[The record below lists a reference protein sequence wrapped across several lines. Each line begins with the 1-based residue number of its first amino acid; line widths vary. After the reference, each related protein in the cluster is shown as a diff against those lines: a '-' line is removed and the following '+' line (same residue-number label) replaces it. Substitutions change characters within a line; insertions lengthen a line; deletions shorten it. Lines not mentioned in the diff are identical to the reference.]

1 MSRNSFGG
9 RASLGGDTAELKG
22 LKATKAAPI
31 DEKMTYGFPIL
42 KMSEIVQCLH
52 ALEFKV
58 TQNQLA
64 DIENHKEVYKD
75 ILESLAE
82 MCVGVTRE
90 EMAQPAFAGLQQ
102 LENPQLHEESVPN
115 MNSFRAVGNMMK
127 VCGIN
132 DFSIRDFLNPNTKR
146 LKKQLS
152 GIVNFIRYR
161 EEQENTVM
169 PLAEKRN
176 ANMERL
182 AKLRVENENF
192 ASKLAELR
200 EATKAEAGQMAEK
213 EQEISALEGQI
224 KERNDLQAELR
235 NEITDL
241 KDLNSQ
247 LKTSIVSRTE
257 QVEEALNTKKKLQ
270 SQIVSSPA
278 RFKKSIADAEW
289 TLRTEENDSKQ
300 AEKKVHEYI
309 QWAQVTE
316 EANKKVRSALNAI
329 NDVRVEV
336 DKQGVCKVQIE
347 NAKVQGAEKREALA
361 ALDQNVQ
368 QVVRQSTRA
377 EEKLQH
383 LRKQSATKNEEAGR
397 AIDDLHKEIIEADN
411 LRAQVRQR
419 AERSDSSCVQA
430 EREAEAE
437 KVLLEQEKKDM
448 VHSYQRLEKVV
459 VSHLRNLRNAVTEE
473 SDPLNESSV
482 AFV

>member
-132 DFSIRDFLNPNTKR
+132 DFSIRDFLNPNAKR

-169 PLAEKRN
+169 PLAEERN
-176 ANMERL
+176 KNMERL
-182 AKLRVENENF
+182 AKLRVENESF
-192 ASKLAELR
+192 ASKIAELR
-200 EATKAEAGQMAEK
+200 EATKAEAGLMAEK
-213 EQEISALEGQI
+213 EEEIVALEDTI
-224 KERNDLQAELR
+224 KSRNELQVELR
-235 NEITDL
+235 NEITEL
-241 KDLNSQ
+241 KELNGQ
-247 LKTSIVSRTE
+247 LKTSIVSRTA

-289 TLRTEENDSKQ
+289 TLKTEENDSKQ

-309 QWAQVTE
+309 QWRQVTDE
-316 EANKKVRSALNAI
+316 TSKKVTSALHAI
-329 NDVRVEV
+329 NDVRAEVE
-336 DKQGVCKVQIE
+336 KQGTYKTQVDH
-347 NAKVQGAEKREALA
+347 AKVQRQEKREALA
-361 ALDQNVQ
+361 ALSQNVQ
-368 QVVRQSTRA
+368 QVVRQSARA

-383 LRKQSATKNEEAGR
+383 LRKQAASKNEEASR
-397 AIDDLHKEIIEADN
+397 AIDELHKEIIESDN
-411 LRAQVRQR
+411 LRVQIRQR
-419 AERSDSSCVQA
+419 TERAESSCVQA
-430 EREAEAE
+430 EREAQPPQRSHRRERSPERILCGLRLGWAEGEATPLI
-437 KVLLEQEKKDM
+437 VLPIVL
-448 VHSYQRLEKVV
+448 H
-459 VSHLRNLRNAVTEE
+459 
-473 SDPLNESSV
+473 
-482 AFV
+482 

>member
-22 LKATKAAPI
+22 LKSTKAPPM

-64 DIENHKEVYKD
+64 DIENNKEVYKD

-90 EMAQPAFAGLQQ
+90 EMAQPAFVGLQQ

-132 DFSIRDFLNPNTKR
+132 DFSIRDFLNPNAKR

-176 ANMERL
+176 ANMDRL
-182 AKLRVENENF
+182 AKLRVENENL

-200 EATKAEAGQMAEK
+200 EATKAEAGKMAEK
-213 EQEISALEGQI
+213 E
-224 KERNDLQAELR
+224 ERSL
-235 NEITDL
+235 
-241 KDLNSQ
+241 
-247 LKTSIVSRTE
+247 
-257 QVEEALNTKKKLQ
+257 
-270 SQIVSSPA
+270 
-278 RFKKSIADAEW
+278 
-289 TLRTEENDSKQ
+289 
-300 AEKKVHEYI
+300 
-309 QWAQVTE
+309 
-316 EANKKVRSALNAI
+316 
-329 NDVRVEV
+329 
-336 DKQGVCKVQIE
+336 C
-347 NAKVQGAEKREALA
+347 
-361 ALDQNVQ
+361 
-368 QVVRQSTRA
+368 
-377 EEKLQH
+377 
-383 LRKQSATKNEEAGR
+383 
-397 AIDDLHKEIIEADN
+397 
-411 LRAQVRQR
+411 LRAR
-419 AERSDSSCVQA
+419 
-430 EREAEAE
+430 
-437 KVLLEQEKKDM
+437 
-448 VHSYQRLEKVV
+448 
-459 VSHLRNLRNAVTEE
+459 LRNATICK
-473 SDPLNESSV
+473 
-482 AFV
+482 